1 LVTVNYKFSFI
12 LARLERRALR
22 WLEAEIDAGVVVV
35 LVRRNFRRIFERL
48 PLVVQANKNNRV
60 LLRFAALGN
69 DIDRAV
75 RAKCGCA
82 IDGTTIPIH
91 RCGCK

>member
-35 LVRRNFRRIFERL
+35 LARRNFRRIFERL
-48 PLVVQANKNNRV
+48 TLVVQANKDSRA
-60 LLRFAALGN
+60 LLRFAALSN
-69 DIDRAV
+69 DIDGTA
-75 RAKCGCA
+75 RAK
-82 IDGTTIPIH
+82 
-91 RCGCK
+91 RGCK